1 VEIDCP
7 SSCPYLKAGRSY
19 QAKKHIPAAETTAHA
34 REFDE
39 SFVARHAAALNELS
53 RAIVEQ
59 RMDSPWLVDND
70 VIEVYKAV
78 SATLKTLSSGIYY
91 ETLPEGPV
99 RIALFRRVKAL
110 LDNLMDRALD
120 RGQETLKVS
129 EAVDLLDFLML
140 TANANSNARP
150 KSRQYL
156 DWLAGVAGMADVAGE
171 SARLAR
177 LIIP

>member
-1 VEIDCP
+1 
-7 SSCPYLKAGRSY
+7 
-19 QAKKHIPAAETTAHA
+19 
-34 REFDE
+34 
-39 SFVARHAAALNELS
+39 
-53 RAIVEQ
+53 
-59 RMDSPWLVDND
+59 
-70 VIEVYKAV
+70 
-78 SATLKTLSSGIYY
+78 
-91 ETLPEGPV
+91 
-99 RIALFRRVKAL
+99 
-110 LDNLMDRALD
+110 MDRALD